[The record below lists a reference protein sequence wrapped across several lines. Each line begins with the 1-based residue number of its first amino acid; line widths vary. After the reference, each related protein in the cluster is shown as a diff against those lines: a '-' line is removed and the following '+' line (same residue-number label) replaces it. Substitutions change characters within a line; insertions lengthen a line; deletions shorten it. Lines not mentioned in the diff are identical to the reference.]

1 MIILL
6 LLLSLIPSP
15 AGSPNLESSVTDEEY
30 AVYSA
35 LINSTFLHP
44 KTDLA
49 IIQAHTEFD
58 RESVDIPQ
66 EFKDDLLPKIQRSE
80 TIERRFDLRV
90 KYVLLDHDQIENLFK
105 KDLGKGWER
114 YWKQYPNATGFL
126 GFSRVGFDRAHNKA
140 YVYARETCGGL
151 CGDGY
156 SFVLEKVNGTWQVK
170 EKKHLWVA

>member
-1 MIILL
+1 MFILL
-6 LLLSLIPSP
+6 LLLLIVPSP
-15 AGSPNLESSVTDEEY
+15 AGNPNLQSPITDEEY
-30 AVYSA
+30 AVYSD

-58 RESVDIPQ
+58 CESVDIPQ
-66 EFKDDLLPKIQRSE
+66 EFREDLLPKIQRSE
-80 TIERRFDLRV
+80 TIERRLDLRV

-105 KDLGKGWER
+105 KDLGRGWER

-126 GFSRVGFDRAHNKA
+126 GFSRVGFDRTHDKA

-156 SFVLEKVNGTWQVK
+156 SFVLEKVNGRWQVK

>member
-6 LLLSLIPSP
+6 LLLLLLHP
-15 AGSPNLESSVTDEEY
+15 AAGNSTLESSITDEEY

-80 TIERRFDLRV
+80 TLERRFDLRV
-90 KYVLLDHDQIENLFK
+90 QYVLLDHDQIENLFK
-105 KDLGKGWER
+105 KDLGRGWER

-151 CGDGY
+151 CGEGY
-156 SFVLEKVNGTWQVK
+156 SFVLEKVNGSWQVK

>member
-6 LLLSLIPSP
+6 LLLLLLHSA
-15 AGSPNLESSVTDEEY
+15 AGNSTLESSITDEEY

-80 TIERRFDLRV
+80 TFERRFDLRV
-90 KYVLLDHDQIENLFK
+90 QYVLLDHDQIENLFK
-105 KDLGKGWER
+105 KDLGRGWER

-151 CGDGY
+151 CGEGY
-156 SFVLEKVNGTWQVK
+156 SFVLEKVNGSWQVK

>member
-6 LLLSLIPSP
+6 LLLLLIPAP

-30 AVYSA
+30 AVCSA

-49 IIQAHTEFD
+49 IIQAYTEFD
-58 RESVDIPQ
+58 RSVDIPE
-66 EFKDDLLPKIQRSE
+66 EFKADLLLKIQRSE

-90 KYVLLDHDQIENLFK
+90 KYVLLDQAKIETLFQ

-114 YWKQYPNATGFL
+114 YWRQYPNATGL
-126 GFSRVGFDRAHNKA
+126 LAFSRVGFDRAHNKA
-140 YVYARETCGGL
+140 YVYARETCGAL
-151 CGDGY
+151 CG
-156 SFVLEKVNGTWQVK
+156 
-170 EKKHLWVA
+170 

>member
-6 LLLSLIPSP
+6 LLLLVVPSP
-15 AGSPNLESSVTDEEY
+15 AGSLNLESSVTDEEY

-58 RESVDIPQ
+58 REYVDIPQ

-105 KDLGKGWER
+105 K
-114 YWKQYPNATGFL
+114 
-126 GFSRVGFDRAHNKA
+126 
-140 YVYARETCGGL
+140 
-151 CGDGY
+151 
-156 SFVLEKVNGTWQVK
+156 
-170 EKKHLWVA
+170 

>member
-6 LLLSLIPSP
+6 LLLLLVPSP
-15 AGSPNLESSVTDEEY
+15 TRNLNLESSVTDEEY
-30 AVYSA
+30 AVCSA
-35 LINSTFLHP
+35 LLNSTFLHP

-49 IIQAHTEFD
+49 IIQAYTEFD

-66 EFKDDLLPKIQRSE
+66 EFKADLLPKIQRSE

-90 KYVLLDHDQIENLFK
+90 KYVLLDQAKIETLFQ

-114 YWKQYPNATGFL
+114 YWRQYPNATGL
-126 GFSRVGFDRAHNKA
+126 LAFSRVGFDRAHNKA
-140 YVYARETCGGL
+140 YVYARETCGAL

-170 EKKHLWVA
+170 EKKDLWVA

>member
-6 LLLSLIPSP
+6 LLLLLLHSA
-15 AGSPNLESSVTDEEY
+15 AGNSTLESSITDEEY

-80 TIERRFDLRV
+80 TLERRFDLRV
-90 KYVLLDHDQIENLFK
+90 QYVLLDHDQIENLFK
-105 KDLGKGWER
+105 KDLGRGWER

-151 CGDGY
+151 CGEGY
-156 SFVLEKVNGTWQVK
+156 SFVLEKVNGSWQVK